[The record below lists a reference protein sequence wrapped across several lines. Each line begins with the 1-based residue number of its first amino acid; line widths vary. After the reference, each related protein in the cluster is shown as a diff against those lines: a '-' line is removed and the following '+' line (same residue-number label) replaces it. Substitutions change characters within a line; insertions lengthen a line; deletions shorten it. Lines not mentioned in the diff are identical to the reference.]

1 MLIENIEFATRCF
14 RFLDNLIFKMYSMLN
29 INFILKYIDL
39 TNKRKMSKIKKYI
52 QFIKEN
58 NMFQYNNVIDYTLLE
73 YTTTDDDIIDLCEK
87 ANMLG
92 VKSVCVLPKHVT
104 LASEKLK
111 NSKVLVCT
119 VISFPEGRNTIE
131 QKVSETNQVISDG
144 ADEVDM
150 VLNYHKIKGNEFYEL
165 DYLVEEVSSLVHI
178 CHSNKNKN
186 GDSIILKVIVE
197 SGLLT
202 EEETKIATD
211 ICLEAEADFIKTSTG
226 KSPIGAELNKI
237 KIMYDAIKN
246 VNSDMKIKASGGVR
260 TADQINS
267 MLGMVDRFGM
277 GYDAVDKLN
286 NIRVYSTSSY

>member
-1 MLIENIEFATRCF
+1 M
-14 RFLDNLIFKMYSMLN
+14 D
-29 INFILKYIDL
+29 
-39 TNKRKMSKIKKYI
+39 KIKKYI

-58 NMFQYNNVIDYTLLE
+58 NMFQYNDVIDYTLLE

-104 LASEKLK
+104 LASDKLK

-119 VISFPEGRNTIE
+119 VVSFPEGRNTIE

-150 VLNYHKIKGNEFYEL
+150 VLNYHEIQGKDHLYEV
-165 DYLVEEVSSLVHI
+165 DYLVKEISTLVDI
-178 CHSNKNKN
+178 CHSSKNKN
-186 GDSIILKVIVE
+186 VEPIILKVIVE
-197 SGLLT
+197 SGVLT
-202 EEETKIATD
+202 EDETKIATD

-260 TADQINS
+260 TIDQINS